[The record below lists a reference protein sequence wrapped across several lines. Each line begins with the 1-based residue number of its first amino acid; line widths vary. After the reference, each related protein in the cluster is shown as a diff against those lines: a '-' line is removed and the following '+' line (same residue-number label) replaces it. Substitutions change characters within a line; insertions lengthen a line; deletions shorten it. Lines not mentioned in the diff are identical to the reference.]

1 MYNLVMQLNIDP
13 RTGSSSFLQ
22 KPQRDI
28 QRCPQCESVF
38 LDNNECESCGYQL
51 GFDFLGDPLGE
62 KSFYTIRESYWE
74 NLGPISKLHEDFEA
88 LDLKKFK
95 RYQRKLLF
103 RYNVLLDYL
112 YDKSEFRLNDRNLYL
127 QEFTDLIIELVRYGV
142 SESELWQKQDT
153 DTGDN
158 HLHAMY
164 EKIQEAILQG
174 NKEKEQSSSFVLSVL
189 NYKFFGSIRLGSIA
203 VTFLGGIG
211 LIAAAL
217 SLYRYMIF
225 NY

>member
-1 MYNLVMQLNIDP
+1 MQLNTDP
-13 RTGSSSFLQ
+13 RIGSSSFLQ
-22 KPQRDI
+22 KPQREI
-28 QRCPQCESVF
+28 QKCPQCESVF

-62 KSFYTIRESYWE
+62 KSFYSIRENYWE
-74 NLGPISKLHEDFEA
+74 NLGPISKLHEDLES
-88 LDLKKFK
+88 LDQKKFK

-142 SESELWQKQDT
+142 SENELWQNFDSEAS
-153 DTGDN
+153 DN
-158 HLHAMY
+158 HLHIMY
-164 EKIQEAILQG
+164 QKIQDAILQG
-174 NKEKEQSSSFVLSVL
+174 NKEKEEASSFLLSIF
-189 NYKFFGSIRLGSIA
+189 NYKILGFLRIGSIA